1 LPTIGPAIQVGES
14 SGSRLGEIW
23 SRSKHL
29 GLLGEFLGYLRTN
42 SGGLQVLS
50 VSEQIVEP
58 DLQSLGASG
67 APHGPAIPSL
77 KNPGTGEGGLQRRCG
92 CPVGLNRVVAEVVC
106 TALRHRAVVNQGCEH
121 QIHCDQG
128 VTHAG
133 WWTR

>member
-1 LPTIGPAIQVGES
+1 MNRIVQGAPRAGRWRAVSSTDCGSANRPVRAWLKFGP
-14 SGSRLGEIW
+14 
-23 SRSKHL
+23 RSKHL

-77 KNPGTGEGGLQRRCG
+77 KNSGTGEGGVQRR
-92 CPVGLNRVVAEVVC
+92 
-106 TALRHRAVVNQGCEH
+106 
-121 QIHCDQG
+121 
-128 VTHAG
+128 
-133 WWTR
+133 